1 MKTLTVI
8 ARRFGTQEREELER
22 QIKADACPRLLHFHD
37 GLSSGP
43 DASYAA
49 ARSLGREGLA
59 RHLPEGLGIAV
70 GAYLAGRRYDAI
82 VCWEDRAALLLAL
95 LMKVTGARTPHV
107 AIFNWLSSPRKAMVL
122 RLVQSHIDRVL
133 VYNSRQQELAISAV
147 GLAPN
152 KVTYIDYFVDQQFW
166 RPMASVENTVYSL
179 GNEMRDY
186 ATLIEA
192 MRGLDIPCRISARPG
207 RAKGKRLTTLGTILA
222 GGRLPDNVSVGT
234 PRSYVEGRDLY
245 ARARF
250 VVIPLLP
257 TDVDHG
263 GTAIMESMAMGK
275 AVITSRVAGQVDFV
289 VDGETGLYVA
299 PQDPAALREAIQ
311 FLWSHPEVAARMG
324 RAGRKRIEERYTLE
338 QFVDRVKAIVEE
350 VVRLPVPL
358 AS

>member
-1 MKTLTVI
+1 VKTLTVM
-8 ARRFGTQEREELER
+8 ARRFGTQERGELER
-22 QIKADACPRLLHFHD
+22 LIAADAYPRVLLFHD
-37 GLSSGP
+37 GLSDGAA
-43 DASYAA
+43 DASYGASRA
-49 ARSLGREGLA
+49 LGRAGLS
-59 RHLPEGLGIAV
+59 RFLPEGLAIAIA
-70 GAYLAGRRYDAI
+70 AYLARSRYDAI
-82 VCWEDRAALLLAL
+82 VSWEDRAALLLAL
-95 LMKVTGARTPHV
+95 LMKATGARTPHV
-107 AIFNWLSSPRKAMVL
+107 AIFNWLSSPRKGMLL

-133 VYNSRQQELAISAV
+133 VYNSRQRAIAV
-147 GLAPN
+147 DSLGIAPDR
-152 KVTYIDYFVDQQFW
+152 VTYIDYFVDQQFW
-166 RPMASVENTVYSL
+166 RPLAAAEDTVYSL

-222 GGRLPDNVSVGT
+222 GGRLPANVSVGT

-324 RAGRKRIEERYTLE
+324 QAGRKRIEERYTLE
-338 QFVDRVKAIVEE
+338 QFVVRV
-350 VVRLPVPL
+350 PVPI